1 MVRRSIVFA
10 FVAVTAF
17 STASYAQLGGRP
29 AEDWIARLERPERVA
44 TLKTAEV
51 IEKLALK
58 KGDVV
63 ADLGAGAGA
72 FSWPLARAVAPGTVF
87 AVEVDKAYIP
97 YLEKRAKE
105 EQVANARAILG
116 QYEDPMLPEKIDLAF
131 FHDVVHHI
139 EHRDAYLKKVASYLK
154 PNGRIAIIELDA
166 DKPDASHKDDPKLQ
180 VRRPEVQAWMEA
192 AGLKKLAEYD
202 LFTDKWFVVYGKA
215 PQK

>member
-1 MVRRSIVFA
+1 MRRFLVFA
-10 FVAVTAF
+10 LLSGGAF
-17 STASYAQLGGRP
+17 STVSFAQLGGRP

-72 FSWPLARAVAPGTVF
+72 FAWPLARAVSPGTVY

-97 YLEKRAKE
+97 HLEMRAKE
-105 EQVANARAILG
+105 QQITNVRAILG
-116 QYEDPMLPEKIDLAF
+116 QYEDPMLPEKVDLAF
-131 FHDVVHHI
+131 FHDVLHHV
-139 EHRDAYLKKVASYLK
+139 EQRETYLKKVATYLK

-166 DKPDASHKDDPKLQ
+166 DSPETSHKDDPKLQ
-180 VRRPEVQAWMEA
+180 VRRPEVQAWMAA
-192 AGLKKLAEYD
+192 AGLQKIGEYD
-202 LFTDKWFVVYGKA
+202 LFTDKWFVVYGKG